1 MSPGVKASDRRLG
14 GFPSR
19 HSDPQCHGR
28 KPVGIYVANNPINRV
43 DPTGEVWWAVVTA
56 ALGGGIGAFQG
67 ASGGYKAAGW
77 KGAVVG
83 GLVGAGAGAALGAI
97 NPTAA
102 GAAGPR
108 RSRLS
113 AGSSV
118 P

>member
-1 MSPGVKASDRRLG
+1 MGLDGDDINLYA
-14 GFPSR
+14 
-19 HSDPQCHGR
+19 
-28 KPVGIYVANNPINRV
+28 YVANNPINRV
-43 DPTGEVWWAVVTA
+43 DPTGEVWWTVVTA
-56 ALGGGIGAFQG
+56 ALGGGIGAIQG